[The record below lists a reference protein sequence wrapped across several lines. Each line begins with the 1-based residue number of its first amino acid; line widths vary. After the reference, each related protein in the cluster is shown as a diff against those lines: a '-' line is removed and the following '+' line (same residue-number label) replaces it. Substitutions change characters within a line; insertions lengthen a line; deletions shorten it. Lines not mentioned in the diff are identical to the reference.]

1 MKKIFLILVAV
12 IGFTLFSKSQTP
24 SYIPT
29 TNLAAWFPFNGN
41 DSNMVDKAFYHD
53 SLAISNSASLTTNR
67 SGVANSSY
75 LFNGVNSHINYPYL
89 NVTSQSMTISLWMKI
104 NSMTSG
110 INAQH
115 ILIAQTDGTSV
126 DYKLFFASPI
136 ASNISLAFGVTN
148 YVIGPHVT
156 STNFAVDTMWHNV
169 VAVYDGTQIDTV
181 NWYNYSIYV
190 DNFLFSYNSYP
201 ISNMSDGTIA
211 NGSNSTQFII
221 GSDFNGNNAFD
232 GKIDDVAIWDR
243 VLTPSEISA
252 IWIGNPTNTKKIS
265 KNVDF
270 SVYPNPTSGNLTL
283 RYKDFLNKKISVTNS
298 FGQNVYN
305 TFLTSI
311 SSDVDLSFLPKGIY
325 VLNIFDNTGKID
337 SKKIVLN

>member
-29 TNLAAWFPFNGN
+29 TNLAAWFPFNGS

-67 SGVANSSY
+67 SGVANSAYS
-75 LFNGVNSHINYPYL
+75 FNGVNSHINYPYL

-136 ASNISLAFGVTN
+136 ASNISLAFNVSN
-148 YVIGPHVT
+148 LVNGPQST

-190 DNFLFSYNSYP
+190 DNFLFSYD
-201 ISNMSDGTIA
+201 I
-211 NGSNSTQFII
+211 
-221 GSDFNGNNAFD
+221 
-232 GKIDDVAIWDR
+232 V
-243 VLTPSEISA
+243 
-252 IWIGNPTNTKKIS
+252 NP
-265 KNVDF
+265 
-270 SVYPNPTSGNLTL
+270 
-283 RYKDFLNKKISVTNS
+283 
-298 FGQNVYN
+298 
-305 TFLTSI
+305 
-311 SSDVDLSFLPKGIY
+311 DLSINF
-325 VLNIFDNTGKID
+325 
-337 SKKIVLN
+337 